1 MTWSYGGDPT
11 NDKVDE
17 VRFLVGDTDEDD
29 PLISDEEIEYMLS
42 LHSDAVLAASF
53 VALTIAAKFSR
64 LASKS
69 LGKMSIQLNQKAQ
82 AYHQLSQELY
92 KRYQQQLTGSTTTV
106 TMPSISQVRDAVGYP
121 AALLH
126 TDRKPVVWYDDD
138 AN

>member
-17 VRFLVGDTDEDD
+17 IRFLIGDTNQTDQHV
-29 PLISDEEIEYMLS
+29 SDEEIRYL
-42 LHSDAVLAASF
+42 LNTYGNALLAAAYA
-53 VALTIAAKFSR
+53 ALAIAAKFSR